1 MASATEELN
10 FLFYIILINLNS
22 HMWIVATVISVALGF
37 FVFVFLVV
45 FDILGKTFFI
55 FKREEKFTHNF
66 P

>member
-37 FVFVFLVV
+37 FVFVFLV